1 MNLNNLSNPQIA
13 VIAVARLGGDVRT
26 IDSED
31 IAVIAYNIAPKRFCW
46 RKYPDKIDI
55 ATVRFALSDAAKP
68 NLALLLG
75 SNKEGWML
83 SPGGV
88 KWVSSLPTE
97 FEADDESNGTKRGSI
112 LAAQEAERAR
122 LHRTAA
128 FAKFQLGDSKVIS
141 LIDFREFVR
150 INEYFP
156 ERQRRERLAAIENA
170 VLNDPAL
177 ESLWQFMKKKFRKE
191 MASNERKH

>member
-1 MNLNNLSNPQIA
+1 MNLSSLSNPQIA
-13 VIAVARLGGDVRT
+13 VIAVARLGGDVRA

-31 IAVIAYNIAPKRFCW
+31 VAIIVYNLAPKRFCW

-68 NLALLLG
+68 TLALLVG
-75 SNKEGWML
+75 SNKDGWML
-83 SPGGV
+83 SPEGV
-88 KWVSSLPTE
+88 KWVSNLPTE
-97 FEADDESNGTKRGSI
+97 FEANDESEGTKRGSI

-128 FAKFQLGDSKVIS
+128 FSKFHSGDSKTIS
-141 LIDFREFVR
+141 LMDFHEFVR

-170 VLNDPAL
+170 VLNDSEL

-191 MASNERKH
+191 MASNE